1 MKELVL
7 SSAKVNTETVVS
19 NIFIDKYMRDSN
31 GEFVK
36 VYLCLLRC
44 MGIPGIT
51 LSEIADRLNLT
62 EKDVIRALKY
72 WDKQKVLSVTF
83 ASATEPESI
92 IFLPLCESEQ
102 AAVQSAAT
110 VEDMSVAVN
119 HSDNNKSS
127 ANPVKTS
134 YSPAQ
139 LRRFK
144 EQEDIKEL
152 LFIVEQY
159 IGTTLTGADI
169 NSVLYIYNDLHFSID
184 LIEYLVEYCVTNRHT
199 SLRYIEKVALAWHEQ
214 GIKSINDAKD
224 ATVIHNKRT
233 LAVSK
238 AFGFGD
244 RTLTPIEM
252 EFINRWYDEF
262 GFDSELIVA
271 ACQRTILT
279 MGKPNFNYAN
289 KILSGWKEANV
300 HTLEDIK
307 PLDNNFRAKIT
318 VPAGTRQPA
327 VKTTNKFN
335 NFSQRSYDFEQ
346 MEKTLISNNR

>member
-7 SSAKVNTETVVS
+7 SSAKVNTETMVS
-19 NIFIDKYMRDSN
+19 NFFIDKYMRDAN

-51 LSEIADRLNLT
+51 LSGIADRLNLT

-83 ASATEPESI
+83 ASPTEPESI

-102 AAVQSAAT
+102 AAIEQSAAT
-110 VEDMSVAVN
+110 AEIPSEVSASEDEPAS
-119 HSDNNKSS
+119 K
-127 ANPVKTS
+127 NPVKTS

-144 EQEDIKEL
+144 EQEDVKEL

-159 IGTTLTGADI
+159 VGKTLTGADI

-184 LIEYLVEYCVTNRHT
+184 LIEYLVEYCVTNKYT
-199 SLRYIEKVALAWHEQ
+199 SLRYIEKLAIAWHEQ
-214 GIKSINDAKD
+214 GIASVNDAKNS
-224 ATVIHNKRT
+224 AVIRNKRT
-233 LAVSK
+233 MAVSK

-252 EFINRWYDEF
+252 EFIDRWYDDF
-262 GFDSELIVA
+262 GFDTELIVA
-271 ACQRTILT
+271 ACQRTILA

-289 KILSGWKEANV
+289 KILSGWKESNI
-300 HTLEDIK
+300 HTLDDIK
-307 PLDNNFRAKIT
+307 SSDNSFRAKIT
-318 VPAGTRQPA
+318 VPVGTRPA
-327 VKTTNKFN
+327 PVKATNKFN

-346 MEKTLISNNR
+346 MEKNLISNNR

>member
-102 AAVQSAAT
+102 AAIVQSAAT
-110 VEDMSVAVN
+110 VENTSEVN
-119 HSDNNKSS
+119 PPAD

-159 IGTTLTGADI
+159 IGKTLTGADI
-169 NSVLYIYNDLHFSID
+169 NSVLYIYNELHFSID
-184 LIEYLVEYCVTNRHT
+184 LIEYLVEYCITNRNT

-214 GIKSINDAKD
+214 GITSVNDAKD
-224 ATVIHNKRT
+224 AAVIRSKRT

-289 KILSGWKEANV
+289 KILSGWKEAKV

-307 PLDNNFRAKIT
+307 ALDTNFRTKIT
-318 VPAGTRQPA
+318 VPAGTKQPP
-327 VKTTNKFN
+327 VKATNKFN